1 MRALLMLL
9 LAALLAGCGTNP
21 AVPPATSPTPASPS
35 ATASDLPAVA
45 PARIGL
51 SYIPNVQFAPFYV
64 AEAEGLFDEGTGVAA
79 TLRHHGAQEGL
90 FTAIAA
96 GQEDFVLA
104 GGDEMLQARESG
116 IDLVSVA
123 TYYQQYPV
131 VLIAKED
138 GPIAELADL
147 KGRRI
152 GVPGRYGSSWFGLLV
167 ALRTAGLTEED
178 VEVVEIG
185 YTQQAALITDK
196 VDAVVGFSNNDLV
209 QFQLAQVPVRSLL
222 IAGGTPPLVGASL
235 ITTRAYL
242 EANPEVVRQVAQAMV
257 TGINEV
263 AADPTGERALA
274 ATAAQVPGLTGDAL
288 EAARLTLKATVL
300 VMTDDQLRTDGA
312 VDPATWQAMGE
323 FMLEA
328 GLLAQPADFDAAIA
342 PEVLAP

>member
-1 MRALLMLL
+1 MRTLALLI
-9 LAALLAGCGTNP
+9 LAALLAGCGTT
-21 AVPPATSPTPASPS
+21 AATAPATSPAGPSP
-35 ATASDLPAVA
+35 TASDLPSVA

-64 AEAEGLFDEGTGVAA
+64 AEADGLFDPATGEVAA

-116 IDLVSVA
+116 IDLVAVA
-123 TYYQQYPV
+123 SYYQQYPV
-131 VLIAKED
+131 VVIAKKD
-138 GPIAELADL
+138 GPIQELADL
-147 KGRRI
+147 KGRKI
-152 GVPGRYGSSWFGLLV
+152 GLPGRFGSNWFGLLV
-167 ALRTAGLTEED
+167 ALRTAGLTEDD
-178 VEVVEIG
+178 VEIVEIG

-209 QFQLAQVPVRSLL
+209 QFQLAGVPVRDLP
-222 IAGGTPPLVGASL
+222 IAGGAPPLIGASL

-242 EANPEVVRQVAQAMV
+242 DAHPEVVRGVARAMV
-257 TGINEV
+257 DGINRV
-263 AADPTGERALA
+263 AGDRTGERTLA
-274 ATAAQVPGLTGDAL
+274 VTAEQVPGLTGDAL

-300 VMTDDQLRTDGA
+300 VMTDDQLHADGRLN
-312 VDPATWQAMGE
+312 PATWQAMGE

-328 GLLAQPADFDAAIA
+328 GLLTQPADIDAAIA
-342 PEVLAP
+342 PEVMAP

>member
-1 MRALLMLL
+1 MRTLIPLL
-9 LAALLAGCGTNP
+9 LAALLAGCSPVSGETPGTP
-21 AVPPATSPTPASPS
+21 TATPTPTP
-35 ATASDLPAVA
+35 TP

-64 AEAEGLFDEGTGVAA
+64 AEEDGLFSADTGTAA

-116 IDLVSVA
+116 VDLVAVA

-131 VLIAKED
+131 VVIARAD
-138 GPIAELADL
+138 GPIATLADL
-147 KGRRI
+147 RGKRV

-167 ALRTAGLTEED
+167 ALQTAGLTEAD

-185 YTQQAALITDK
+185 YTQQAALTTDK

-209 QFQLAQVPVRSLL
+209 QFGLAGVEVRALP

-242 EANPEVVRQVAQAMV
+242 DANPEVVRGVAKAMV
-257 TGINEV
+257 TGINTI
-263 AADPTGERALA
+263 AADPTGDRALA
-274 ATAAQVPGLTGDAL
+274 ATARHVPGFSEEAL
-288 EAARLTLKATVL
+288 EAARATLKATVG
-300 VMTDDQLRTDGA
+300 VMTDDQLTTDGRI
-312 VDPATWQAMGE
+312 DPATWQAMGE

-328 GLLAQPADFDAAIA
+328 GLLSQPAETGSAIA

>member
-1 MRALLMLL
+1 MRTLVLLL
-9 LAALLAGCGTNP
+9 LAVLLTGCGTSP
-21 AVPPATSPTPASPS
+21 AAPPVVTTSPS
-35 ATASDLPAVA
+35 ATASDPPAAA

-64 AEAEGLFDEGTGVAA
+64 AEAEGLFDAGTGVAA

-116 IDLVSVA
+116 IDLVAVA

-131 VLIAKED
+131 VLIVREE

-147 KGRRI
+147 KGMRI

-167 ALRTAGLTEED
+167 ALRTAGLTEAD

-209 QFQLAQVPVRSLL
+209 QFQLAQVPVRSLS

-235 ITTRAYL
+235 ITSRAYL
-242 EANPEVVRQVAQAMV
+242 TAHPQVVREVAQAMV
-257 TGINEV
+257 AGINSV
-263 AADPTGERALA
+263 AADETGERALA
-274 ATAAQVPGLTGDAL
+274 ATAEQVPGLTGDAL
-288 EAARLTLKATVL
+288 EAARMTLKATVL
-300 VMTDDQLRTDGA
+300 VMTDDQLRADGSLD
-312 VDPATWQAMGE
+312 VATWQAMGE

-328 GLLAQPADFDAAIA
+328 GLLTQAPDIDASIA